1 MDELDKRTAALSPAK
16 RALLEQRL
24 KVTGSRVEHK
34 EIRRNIHQGPAPL
47 SFNQERLWFL
57 YQLEPDSPAYN
68 LPTWL
73 RFEGELNVAAIRR
86 SVNEVLR
93 RHEILRTRIEA
104 VEGRPVQAVEAFT
117 PLEIPLVDLSELP
130 AQQREAEAKRLCMQ
144 EAQKPF
150 NLARDLMLRAKLFRL
165 EQYEHVL
172 FLNRH
177 HIASDGWSWG
187 VLMRELETLY
197 QAFSKEEPSPLRELP
212 VQYADFAM
220 WQRAWLQ
227 GDVLE
232 KQLGYWRKQLD
243 GAPASLE
250 LTTDRRP
257 RATPN
262 YCGALLSHDLP
273 ESLSLAVGELSRR
286 EGITLFMTLLAA
298 FQTLLHRYTS
308 RDDIPV
314 GSVVAGR
321 NRTEV
326 EGLIG
331 FFANTLVFRGDLS
344 GDPSFRALLQR
355 TRTVCMAAYAHQDM
369 PFGELVKELQPERD
383 MSHSPLFQVMF
394 VLQNASVAGMTL
406 PGLRVTATD
415 WLDTGA
421 SKFELTLSLKE
432 SGNSLNASVEYRT
445 DLFAAETI
453 RRILNHYQ
461 NLLEGIAA
469 NPDARLSELPLLTE
483 QEREQIVVE
492 WNRTE
497 TEYPKQRCVHEL
509 FAEQATRRPDAAAV
523 VYDNQKL
530 SYRELDQ
537 RTNQLAHYLRTIG
550 VGADSLVGICM
561 ERSMQMI
568 VGILAIL
575 KAGGAYVPLDP
586 SYPKE
591 RLGFM
596 LKDAQARVV
605 LSQEEFKDLLPQ
617 SDVTVISLDSQW
629 EAIARYSTEPVD
641 SGIKAQNLAYVIY
654 TSGSTGIPKGVMVE
668 HRGIVRLVCNSNY
681 ISFDSD
687 DRVAQISNA
696 SFDAITFE
704 LWGALL
710 NGASLV
716 GISRATSLEPGLLG
730 QAIAEQ
736 SISTLFLTTS
746 LFNRIT
752 AECPSVFY
760 KVDNVIIGGEAAD
773 AETVKR
779 VLNTAP
785 PRRLINAYGPT
796 ENTTFSTWYLANSI
810 TDSVP
815 IGKPIANS
823 RVYVLD
829 EQLQPV
835 PVGAAGELYVA
846 GDGLARG
853 YLNRPELTAEKFIN
867 NPLPEEPGERLYRT
881 GDLVRWRADGELEFL
896 GRMDQQ
902 VKIRG
907 YRIELGEIESV
918 LRQHERVKDCVVLA
932 REDRP
937 GDKRLVAYLVVKKKA
952 EPNIVV
958 GSFRNYLKSK
968 LPDYTVPP
976 HFVVLESLPLTRNGK
991 LDLKALPGP
1000 ELDRTDLL
1008 EEYVEPLAPMEKA
1021 LSEIWAKVL
1030 GVERV
1035 GVNDNFFELGGHSL
1049 LAVRL
1054 FSQIEKSLGHKL
1066 PIASLFRA
1074 PTIAA
1079 LAALIH
1085 EPDRNQGWSPLIAI
1099 QPQGDRLPFFAVH
1112 CGFGQVLFYRPLAQL
1127 LGPNQPFYGFQSQ
1140 GLDGRPFKH
1149 TSMEAIASY
1158 YIEAMRGVQPHGPYF
1173 LGGYCTGGMI
1183 AFEMAQQLHAEGEE
1197 IALLVLFDAQ
1207 NPARPPQRYT
1217 RVKRV
1222 KLRFQYGS
1230 RLAPSEQI
1238 RYFARQF
1245 DGHLKK
1251 WQERFKKM
1259 RYRMLNIDVDA
1270 RVVPNEFRQLHV
1282 LLSLERARD
1291 AYKPRAYPGRIA
1303 LFRAT
1308 TPGEYFCYT
1317 ADYIADLGWTKLAG
1331 GGLEIHHIPGDHVS
1345 MFGESNIGMTAEKLR
1360 GLLLEVSGNLGKLV

>member
-1 MDELDKRTAALSPAK
+1 MDGLDKRTAALSPAK

-24 KVTGSRVEHK
+24 KATASRVEHK
-34 EIRRNIHQGPAPL
+34 GVRRSVHQGPPPL

-57 YQLEPDSPAYN
+57 DELEPDSPAYN

-73 RFEGELNVAAIRR
+73 QFEGELNVAAIRR

-104 VEGRPVQAVEAFT
+104 IEGRPVQVVEPFT

-150 NLARDLMLRAKLFRL
+150 NLARDLMLRAHLFRL
-165 EQYEHVL
+165 GQSEHVL

-197 QAFSKEEPSPLRELP
+197 QAFSQEQPSPLAELP
-212 VQYADFAM
+212 VQYADFAL

-232 KQLGYWRKQLD
+232 KQLDYWRKQLD

-298 FQTLLHRYTS
+298 FQVLLHRYTS

-344 GDPSFRALLQR
+344 GDPSFRVLLQR
-355 TRTVCMAAYAHQDM
+355 TRTGCVGAYAHQDM

-383 MSHSPLFQVMF
+383 MSHSPLFQVML
-394 VLQNASVAGMTL
+394 VLQNAPVAAMTL
-406 PGLRVTATD
+406 PSLRVNATD

-421 SKFELTLSLKE
+421 SKFELSLSLIE

-445 DLFAAETI
+445 DLFDAETI

-469 NPDARLSELPLLTE
+469 NPDARLSELPLLAE

-492 WNRTE
+492 WNQTE

-509 FAEQATRRPDAAAV
+509 FAEQATRRPDAVAV
-523 VYDNQKL
+523 VYDNLKL
-530 SYRELDQ
+530 SYRDLDQ

-550 VGADSLVGICM
+550 VGAESLVGICM

-568 VGILAIL
+568 VGVLAIL

-591 RLGFM
+591 RLDFM
-596 LKDAQARVV
+596 LRDAQARVV
-605 LSQEEFKDLLPQ
+605 LSQEEFKELLPQ

-629 EAIARYSTEPVD
+629 GAIARYSTEPVD
-641 SGIKAQNLAYVIY
+641 SGINAQNLAYVIY

-668 HRGIVRLVCNSNY
+668 HRAIVRLVCNSNY
-681 ISFDSD
+681 ISFDND

-716 GISRATSLEPGLLG
+716 GISRATSLEPALLRE
-730 QAIAEQ
+730 AIAEQ

-752 AECPSVFY
+752 AECPSVFH
-760 KVDNVIIGGEAAD
+760 KVRNVIIGGETAD
-773 AETVKR
+773 AETVKK
-779 VLNTAP
+779 VLSTAP
-785 PRRLINAYGPT
+785 PRRLVNAYGPT

-823 RVYVLD
+823 RVYILD
-829 EQLQPV
+829 QHLQPV
-835 PVGAAGELYVA
+835 PIGVAGELYLA

-853 YLNRPELTAEKFIN
+853 YLNRPDLTAGKFIT

-881 GDLVRWRADGELEFL
+881 GDLARWRADGELEFL

-918 LRQHERVKDCVVLA
+918 LRQHEQVKDCVVLA

-937 GDKRLVAYLVVKKKA
+937 GDKRLVGYLVVKKKA

-968 LPDYTVPP
+968 LPDYMVPP
-976 HFVVLESLPLTRNGK
+976 HFVVLESLPLTPNGK
-991 LDLKALPGP
+991 LDLEALPEP

-1021 LSEIWAKVL
+1021 LAEIWAKVL

-1149 TSMEAIASY
+1149 TSVEAIASY
-1158 YIEAMRGVQPHGPYF
+1158 YIEEMRGVQPHGPYF

-1259 RYRMLNIDVDA
+1259 RYRMLNIDVGA

-1360 GLLLEVSGNLGKLV
+1360 GLLRLSK

>member
-24 KVTGSRVEHK
+24 KATGGRVEHK
-34 EIRRNIHQGPAPL
+34 GIRRSIHQGPPPL

-104 VEGRPVQAVEAFT
+104 VEGRPVQVVESFI

-130 AQQREAEAKRLCMQ
+130 AEQREAEAKRLCTK

-150 NLARDLMLRAKLFRL
+150 NLARDLMLRARLFRL
-165 EQYEHVL
+165 EQSEHVL

-187 VLMRELETLY
+187 VLMRELEALY
-197 QAFSKEEPSPLRELP
+197 QAFSKEQPSPLAELP

-227 GDVLE
+227 DDVLE
-232 KQLGYWRKQLD
+232 RQLRYWQKQLD

-250 LTTDRRP
+250 LPTDRRA

-273 ESLSLAVGELSRR
+273 ESLSLAVGELGRR

-344 GDPSFRALLQR
+344 GDPSFRVLLQR
-355 TRTVCMAAYAHQDM
+355 TRTVCVGAYAHQDM
-369 PFGELVKELQPERD
+369 PFGELVKELQPARD

-394 VLQNASVAGMTL
+394 VLQNAPVAAMTL

-415 WLDTGA
+415 GLDTGA
-421 SKFELTLSLKE
+421 SKFELSLSLKE

-445 DLFAAETI
+445 DLFDAETI

-469 NPDARLSELPLLTE
+469 NPDARLSELPLLAE

-509 FAEQATRRPDAAAV
+509 FAEQAARRPDAVAV
-523 VYDNQKL
+523 VYDNLKL

-568 VGILAIL
+568 VGVLAIL

-596 LKDAQARVV
+596 LRDAQARVV
-605 LSQEEFKDLLPQ
+605 LSQEEFKELLPQ

-629 EAIARYSTEPVD
+629 GAIARYSTEPVD
-641 SGIKAQNLAYVIY
+641 SGIKAENLAYVIY

-716 GISRATSLEPGLLG
+716 GISRATSLEPALLG
-730 QAIAEQ
+730 EAIAEQ

-752 AECPSVFY
+752 AECPWVFH
-760 KVDNVIIGGEAAD
+760 KVHNVIIGGEAAD
-773 AETVKR
+773 AETVKK
-779 VLNTAP
+779 VLSTAP
-785 PRRLINAYGPT
+785 PRRLVNGYGPT

-815 IGKPIANS
+815 IGRPIANS

-829 EQLQPV
+829 DQLGPV
-835 PVGAAGELYVA
+835 PVGVTGELYVA

-853 YLNRPELTAEKFIN
+853 YLNRPELTAEKFIT
-867 NPLPEEPGERLYRT
+867 NPLPEEHGKRLYRT

-918 LRQHERVKDCVVLA
+918 LRQHEHVKDCVVLA

-937 GDKRLVAYLVVKKKA
+937 GDTRLVACLVVKKKA

-958 GSFRNYLKSK
+958 GSFRSYLKSK
-968 LPDYTVPP
+968 LPDYMVPP
-976 HFVVLESLPLTRNGK
+976 HFVVLESLPLTPNGK

-1008 EEYVEPLAPMEKA
+1008 EEYVEPLTPMEKA
-1021 LSEIWAKVL
+1021 LAEIWARVL

-1049 LAVRL
+1049 LAVQL
-1054 FSQIEKSLGHKL
+1054 FSQIEKRLGHNKL

-1085 EPDRNQGWSPLIAI
+1085 EPDRNHGWSPLIAI

-1112 CGFGQVLFYRPLAQL
+1112 HGVGQVLCYRPLARL

-1149 TSMEAIASY
+1149 TSVEAMASY
-1158 YIEAMRGVQPHGPYF
+1158 YIEEMRGVQPHGPYF

-1217 RVKRV
+1217 WVERV

-1238 RYFARQF
+1238 RYFAHQV

-1251 WQERFKKM
+1251 WQERFKKIFKKM

-1308 TPGEYFCYT
+1308 TPDEYFRYT
-1317 ADYIADLGWTKLAG
+1317 ADYIADFGWTKLAG

-1345 MFGESNIGMTAEKLR
+1345 MFGESNIGVMAEKLR
-1360 GLLLEVSGNLGKLV
+1360 GLLRLSK

>member
-16 RALLEQRL
+16 RALLEQRS
-24 KVTGSRVEHK
+24 KPTESWFEQKG
-34 EIRRNIHQGPAPL
+34 IRRSIHQGPLLL

-73 RFEGELNVAAIRR
+73 RFEGELNVAAMRR

-104 VEGRPVQAVEAFT
+104 VEGRPVQVVEPFT
-117 PLEIPLVDLSELP
+117 PLEIPLVDLSGLP
-130 AQQREAEAKRLCMQ
+130 AQQRETEAKRLCMK
-144 EAQKPF
+144 EAQQPF
-150 NLARDLMLRAKLFRL
+150 NLARDLMLRGKLFRL
-165 EQYEHVL
+165 EKAEHVL

-197 QAFSKEEPSPLRELP
+197 QAFSKEQPSPLAELP
-212 VQYADFAM
+212 VQYADFAV
-220 WQRAWLQ
+220 WQRVWLQ

-232 KQLGYWRKQLD
+232 RQLGYWRKQLD

-250 LTTDRRP
+250 LPTDRRA
-257 RATPN
+257 RATAN

-273 ESLSLAVGELSRR
+273 ESLSLALGELSRR
-286 EGITLFMTLLAA
+286 EGVTLFMTLLAA

-321 NRTEV
+321 NRMEV

-344 GDPSFRALLQR
+344 GDPSFRVLLQR
-355 TRTVCMAAYAHQDM
+355 TRTVCLGAYAHQDM
-369 PFGELVKELQPERD
+369 PFGELVKEFQPERD
-383 MSHSPLFQVMF
+383 MSHSPLFQVVF
-394 VLQNASVAGMTL
+394 VLQNASGTVMTL
-406 PGLRVTATD
+406 PGLRVTAPD
-415 WLDTGA
+415 WLDTGG
-421 SKFELTLSLKE
+421 SKFELTLSIKE
-432 SGNSLNASVEYRT
+432 SGKSLNASVEYRT
-445 DLFAAETI
+445 DLFDAETI

-483 QEREQIVVE
+483 REREQIVVE

-509 FAEQATRRPDAAAV
+509 FAEQATRRPDAVAV
-523 VYDNQKL
+523 VFDNQKL

-537 RTNQLAHYLRTIG
+537 YTNQLAHYLRTSG
-550 VGADSLVGICM
+550 VGPESLVGICM

-568 VGILAIL
+568 VGVLGIL

-596 LKDAQARVV
+596 LKDAQAKIV
-605 LSQEEFKDLLPQ
+605 LSQKEFNELLPQ

-629 EAIARYSTEPVD
+629 EAIARYSTEPVE
-641 SGIKAQNLAYVIY
+641 SGIKPQNLAYIIY

-716 GISRATSLEPGLLG
+716 GISRATSLEPALLG
-730 QAIAEQ
+730 EAIAEQ

-746 LFNRIT
+746 LFDRIA
-752 AECPSVFY
+752 AECPSAFH
-760 KVDNVIIGGEAAD
+760 KVHNLVIGGEAAN
-773 AETVKR
+773 AESVKM
-779 VLNTAP
+779 VLSTAP
-785 PRRLINAYGPT
+785 PRRLVNGYGPT

-829 EQLQPV
+829 QQLRPV
-835 PVGAAGELYVA
+835 PVGVAGELYVA

-853 YLNRPELTAEKFIN
+853 YFNRPELTAEKFIT

-918 LRQHERVKDCVVLA
+918 LRQHDQVKECVVLA
-932 REDRP
+932 REARP
-937 GDKRLVAYLVVKKKA
+937 ADKRLVAYLVVKKEA
-952 EPNIVV
+952 ESDIAV
-958 GSFRNYLKSK
+958 GSFRTYLKSK
-968 LPDYTVPP
+968 LPDYMVPP
-976 HFVVLESLPLTRNGK
+976 RFVVLESLPLTPNGK
-991 LDLKALPGP
+991 LDLKALPVP
-1000 ELDRTDLL
+1000 ELDRTNLV
-1008 EEYVEPLAPMEKA
+1008 EEYVEPRTAVEKA
-1021 LSEIWAKVL
+1021 LAEIWAEVL
-1030 GVERV
+1030 GTERV

-1054 FSQIEKSLGHKL
+1054 FSRIEKTLGHKL
-1066 PIASLFRA
+1066 PLASLFRA

-1085 EPDRNQGWSPLIAI
+1085 EPDRHPGWSPLIAI

-1112 CGFGQVLFYRPLAQL
+1112 CGYGQILFYRPLTQL
-1127 LGPNQPFYGFQSQ
+1127 LGLNQPFYGFQSQ

-1149 TSMEAIASY
+1149 TSVEAMASY
-1158 YIEAMRGVQPHGPYF
+1158 YIEEMRGVQPHGPYF
-1173 LGGYCTGGMI
+1173 LGGYCTGGLI
-1183 AFEMAQQLHAEGEE
+1183 AFEMAQQLHEEGEE
-1197 IALLVLFDAQ
+1197 IALLVLFDAY

-1217 RVKRV
+1217 LAERV
-1222 KLRFQYGS
+1222 KLRFQYAS
-1230 RLAPSEQI
+1230 RLAPGEQI
-1238 RYFARQF
+1238 RYFARKF
-1245 DGHLKK
+1245 DGHVKK
-1251 WQERFKKM
+1251 WQGRFQKM
-1259 RYRMLNIDVDA
+1259 RYRSLSIDVDA
-1270 RVVPNEFRQLHV
+1270 GVVPNEFRQLHV
-1282 LLSLERARD
+1282 VLALERARD
-1291 AYKPRAYPGRIA
+1291 AYKPRAYPGRIT

-1308 TPGEYFCYT
+1308 TPSDYSYYT
-1317 ADYIADLGWTKLAG
+1317 PDYIADIGWTELAE
-1331 GGLEIHHIPGDHVS
+1331 GGLEIHNIPGDHISIFDEPNVR
-1345 MFGESNIGMTAEKLR
+1345 MTAEKLR
-1360 GLLLEVSGNLGKLV
+1360 DLLRLSK

>member
-1 MDELDKRTAALSPAK
+1 MAGKEWGLDRPGDFIASEVFQLAVKTDYAGVLPMDNLDKKTAALSPAK
-16 RALLEQRL
+16 RVLLEQRL
-24 KVTGSRVEHK
+24 KATGSRVEHQG
-34 EIRRNIHQGPAPL
+34 IRRSLHQGPPPL

-57 YQLEPDSPAYN
+57 DQLEPDSPAYN
-68 LPTWL
+68 IPTWL
-73 RFEGELNVAAIRR
+73 RFEGQLNIAAIRQC
-86 SVNEVLR
+86 VNEVLR

-104 VEGRPVQAVEAFT
+104 VDGRPVQVVEPFT
-117 PLEIPLVDLSELP
+117 PLEIPVVDLHELP
-130 AQQREAEAKRLCMQ
+130 AQQREAEAKRRCTE

-150 NLARDLMLRAKLFRL
+150 NLASDLMLRANLFRL
-165 EQYEHVL
+165 GPSEHVL

-197 QAFSKEEPSPLRELP
+197 QAFCKEQPSPLAEVP
-212 VQYADFAM
+212 IQYADFAL

-232 KQLGYWRKQLD
+232 RQLSYWRKQLN

-250 LTTDRRP
+250 LPTDRRA

-262 YCGALLSHDLP
+262 HCGALLAHDLP
-273 ESLSLAVGELSRR
+273 ESLSLAVGELSRS
-286 EGITLFMTLLAA
+286 EGVTLFMTLLTA
-298 FQTLLHRYTS
+298 FQALLRRYTS

-331 FFANTLVFRGDLS
+331 FFANTLIFRGDLS

-355 TRTVCMAAYAHQDM
+355 TRTVCVGAYAHQDT

-383 MSHSPLFQVMF
+383 LSHSPLFQVMF
-394 VLQNASVAGMTL
+394 VLQNAPVAAMTL

-415 WLDTGA
+415 LLDTGA
-421 SKFELTLSLKE
+421 SKFELSLSLKE

-445 DLFAAETI
+445 DLFDAETI

-483 QEREQIVVE
+483 QERQKIVVE

-509 FAEQATRRPDAAAV
+509 FTEQAGRRPHAVAV

-530 SYRELDQ
+530 SYRALDQ
-537 RTNQLAHYLRTIG
+537 RTNQLAHYLRTMG
-550 VGADSLVGICM
+550 VGAENLVGICM

-596 LKDAQARVV
+596 LKDAQVKVV
-605 LSQEEFKDLLPQ
+605 ISQEEFKELLPQ
-617 SDVTVISLDSQW
+617 SDIRVISLDSQW
-629 EAIARYSTEPVD
+629 EAIARYSTQPVD
-641 SGIKAQNLAYVIY
+641 SGTKAQNLAYVIY
-654 TSGSTGIPKGVMVE
+654 TSGSTGTPKGVMVE
-668 HRGIVRLVCNSNY
+668 HQGIVRLVCNSDY

-716 GISRATSLEPGLLG
+716 GISRETSLGPVLLRKTM
-730 QAIAEQ
+730 AAQ
-736 SISTLFLTTS
+736 SISTVFLTTS
-746 LFNRIT
+746 LFNRLAT
-752 AECPSVFY
+752 ECPSVFH
-760 KVDNVIIGGEAAD
+760 KVRNVITGGETAD
-773 AETVKR
+773 AEAVKK
-779 VLNTAP
+779 VLCTAP

-823 RVYVLD
+823 RVYILD
-829 EQLQPV
+829 RQLQPV
-835 PVGAAGELYVA
+835 PIGVAGELYLA

-853 YLNRPELTAEKFIN
+853 YLNRPELTAEKFIT
-867 NPLPEEPGERLYRT
+867 NPLPEELGERLYRT
-881 GDLVRWRADGELEFL
+881 GDLARWRADGELEFL

-918 LRQHERVKDCVVLA
+918 LRQHEQVKDCAVLA

-937 GDKRLVAYLVVKKKA
+937 GDKRLVAYLVAKKKA
-952 EPNIVV
+952 EPNMVV
-958 GSFRNYLKSK
+958 GSFRGYLKSK
-968 LPDYTVPP
+968 LPDYMVPP
-976 HFVVLESLPLTRNGK
+976 HFVVLESLPLTPNGK
-991 LDLKALPGP
+991 LDLKALPEP

-1021 LSEIWAKVL
+1021 LAEIWAKVL

-1079 LAALIH
+1079 LAALIQ
-1085 EPDRNQGWSPLIAI
+1085 EPDRKDGWSPLIAI
-1099 QPQGDRLPFFAVH
+1099 QPQGDRPPFFAVH

-1149 TSMEAIASY
+1149 TSVEAMASY
-1158 YIEAMRGVQPHGPYF
+1158 YIE
-1173 LGGYCTGGMI
+1173 
-1183 AFEMAQQLHAEGEE
+1183 
-1197 IALLVLFDAQ
+1197 
-1207 NPARPPQRYT
+1207 
-1217 RVKRV
+1217 
-1222 KLRFQYGS
+1222 
-1230 RLAPSEQI
+1230 
-1238 RYFARQF
+1238 
-1245 DGHLKK
+1245 
-1251 WQERFKKM
+1251 
-1259 RYRMLNIDVDA
+1259 
-1270 RVVPNEFRQLHV
+1270 
-1282 LLSLERARD
+1282 
-1291 AYKPRAYPGRIA
+1291 
-1303 LFRAT
+1303 
-1308 TPGEYFCYT
+1308 
-1317 ADYIADLGWTKLAG
+1317 
-1331 GGLEIHHIPGDHVS
+1331 
-1345 MFGESNIGMTAEKLR
+1345 
-1360 GLLLEVSGNLGKLV
+1360 